1 MNIFDFEGDLYDTTL
16 TVEFGPRLRDICRFD
31 NVPTLVEQLR
41 ADREAAR
48 RLLQRGQAGNT
59 KK

>member
-1 MNIFDFEGDLYDTTL
+1 
-16 TVEFGPRLRDICRFD
+16 
-31 NVPTLVEQLR
+31 VEQLR

-48 RLLQRGQAGNT
+48 RLLQRGQAGNM